1 MFRNT
6 DKKLEELGFV
16 KTYESNT
23 ILEYERYNNKYDFTH
38 VLSFIHKKSGN
49 HMFIS
54 FEKGLNKDCF
64 NNAVGLT
71 KKELKLCYK
80 KLKELWG

>member
-6 DKKLEELGFV
+6 DKKLENLGFI
-16 KTYESNT
+16 KTYENGG
-23 ILEYERYNNKYDFTH
+23 IIEYERNNNEYDFTH
-38 VLSFIHKKSGN
+38 VLSFIYKKSGN
-49 HMFIS
+49 HILIS
-54 FEKGLNKDCF
+54 SQKGLNKDHF

-80 KLKELWG
+80 KLKELRV